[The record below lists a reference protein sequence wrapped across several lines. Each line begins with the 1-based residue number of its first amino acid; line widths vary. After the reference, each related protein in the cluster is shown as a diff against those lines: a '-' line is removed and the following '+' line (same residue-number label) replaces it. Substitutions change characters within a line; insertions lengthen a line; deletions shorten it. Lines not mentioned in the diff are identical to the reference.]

1 MEGYSLKRAFRSIL
15 VFAAAAAVALVAGCS
30 AGKPFVYEAGPPKTG
45 GIRFPVKIAVLM
57 FEDGTEDFTKRGSVL
72 KPESLTYNAVKSGWM
87 PPELWA
93 KTLADDMAASGAF
106 KSVRFI
112 YHPSELRDDDFRI
125 EGKVGKA
132 YVSGDPFARPSEYAV
147 ALRALRK
154 SDGKPFWEKEI
165 SRAWMI
171 PKNLYDGCGMSAG
184 CRVDRS
190 HEDTNRM
197 MREMCKEARED
208 LENKLA
214 ALSEGGTGNEAGTK
228 QAEQPSAESVDRTID
243 KILKGR

>member
-1 MEGYSLKRAFRSIL
+1 MRRTVRRIGVS
-15 VFAAAAAVALVAGCS
+15 VCAAAFALVAGCAS
-30 AGKPFVYEAGPPKTG
+30 GTRPFVYEPGPTKAGG
-45 GIRFPVKIAVLM
+45 VRFPVKIAVLM

-112 YHPSELRDDDFRI
+112 YHPSELMDDDFRI

-132 YVSGDPFARPSEYAV
+132 YVSGDPFVRPSEYAI

-154 SDGKPFWEKEI
+154 ADGKPFWEKEV

-208 LENKLA
+208 LEKTLST
-214 ALSEGGTGNEAGTK
+214 LSEGGTEGGTGAK
-228 QAEQPSAESVDRTID
+228 QADQSAAESVERTID
-243 KILKGR
+243 KILKGK